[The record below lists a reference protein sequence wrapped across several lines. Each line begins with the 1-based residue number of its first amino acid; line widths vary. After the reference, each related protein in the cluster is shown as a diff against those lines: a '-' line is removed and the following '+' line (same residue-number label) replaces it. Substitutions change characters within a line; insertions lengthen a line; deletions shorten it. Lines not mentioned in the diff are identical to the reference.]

1 MPRDYGKEYR
11 EFHSKPAQKK
21 RRAGR
26 NTARRK
32 MAAAGKVSKGD
43 GKDVHHKDSN
53 TKNNKTSNLKV
64 TSRSANRGTLRV
76 KAKARPK
83 KRP

>member
-1 MPRDYGKEYR
+1 MAIKPRDYKNEYA
-11 EFHSKPAQKK
+11 EFHGKDGEKK

-32 MAAAGKVSKGD
+32 MATAGKVSKGD

-53 TKNNKTSNLKV
+53 TKNNKQANLAV
-64 TSRSANRGTLRV
+64 TTRKANRGALRV
-76 KAKARPK
+76 KAKK
-83 KRP
+83 KV

>member
-1 MPRDYGKEYR
+1 MTKPRNYKKEYA
-11 EFHSKPAQKK
+11 EFHGKAGEKK

-32 MAAAGKVSKGD
+32 MATAGKVSKGD

-53 TKNNKTSNLKV
+53 TKNNKRANLAV
-64 TSRSANRGTLRV
+64 TTRKANRGSLRV
-76 KAKARPK
+76 KAKK
-83 KRP
+83 